1 MKAFLR
7 AEAARLAKQRG
18 AATAH
23 STALASSAWTMPL
36 AGATRPDAA
45 SPTARRRRSP
55 YLLPLAL
62 FLIMGILL
70 GIGLTHDPRLVP
82 SPLVGKPVPDF
93 RLAPVQGRTLGL
105 ATEDLRGEVAVV
117 NVFASWCVACR
128 DEHPLWMELARQRAL
143 PIHGL
148 NYKDAPADAERWLA
162 QLGDPYTR
170 TGADRDGRVGI
181 DWGVYGVPET
191 FVIDKHGVIRD
202 KIVGPITRQSV
213 AERLLP
219 LVRLLQAE

>member
-1 MKAFLR
+1 MNV
-7 AEAARLAKQRG
+7 EVV
-18 AATAH
+18 
-23 STALASSAWTMPL
+23 ALDP
-36 AGATRPDAA
+36 AGDAP
-45 SPTARRRRSP
+45 SQPARRKRSP
-55 YLLPLAL
+55 YLLPLVI
-62 FLIMGILL
+62 FVIMGVFL
-70 GIGLTHDPRLVP
+70 GIGLTLDPRLVP
-82 SPLVGKPVPDF
+82 SPLVGKPVPSF

-105 ATEDLRGEVAVV
+105 ASEDLRGEVSVV

-128 DEHPLWMELARQRAL
+128 DEHPLWMELAQQHAL

-148 NYKDAPADAERWLA
+148 NYKDAPDDAQRWLG

-202 KIVGPITRQSV
+202 KIVGPITRQSI

-219 LVRLLQAE
+219 LVRKLQAE